1 MKQNY
6 GRLSFMALI
15 FTQEDREALKELA
28 QIIREI
34 KPFVEN
40 LRLKKALKANQKE
53 IDQLREA

>member
-1 MKQNY
+1 MPNLQDQSWTKQD
-6 GRLSFMALI
+6 SKDIA
-15 FTQEDREALKELA
+15 EVV